1 MKEKK
6 YKHMTLDD
14 RVEIQEC
21 LDKGMYF
28 KDIAKR
34 IEKDQTT
41 VSKEVK
47 KHIYTYT
54 NAFTTTDQICPRHL
68 KAPFVCNG
76 CPKRSSSGCHYPKRL
91 YRAKE
96 AQKEY
101 QELLVEAREGIPL
114 NKESFYETEALVSD
128 AVKRGQH
135 IYHIIQSNHLP
146 TSQSTVYRHIQ
157 KGYYSIS
164 PIHLP
169 RAVKFKSRHSS
180 PSEFVPKWAREGRTY
195 DDFLVYLEQN
205 HISDYVEM
213 DSVIG
218 RIGGKTIVTLHFNAF
233 DFMIGLLCDNK
244 TAAETASK
252 LSALKARMKSAGF
265 DFGEIFPILLTDNG
279 GEFSCVHEIE
289 NDCDGVQ
296 TTKVFFCE
304 PRAPYEKPHIEKNH
318 TLFRDIVP
326 PGSSFDDFTQETVNL
341 ILSHVNAVKRKQF
354 NGKSAYDLFS
364 FTYSDALASALG
376 ISFIDPQNVI
386 QSPLLLK

>member
-1 MKEKK
+1 MKENK

-47 KHIYTYT
+47 KHFVTFT
-54 NAFTTTDQICPRHL
+54 NSFTNTNEVCPKHL

-114 NKESFYETEALVSD
+114 NKESFYETEAIVSD
-128 AVKRGQH
+128 AVKHGQH
-135 IYHIIQSNHLP
+135 IYHIIQSNNLP

-164 PIHLP
+164 PIYLP
-169 RAVKFKSRHSS
+169 RAVKFKPRHSS
-180 PSEFVPKWAREGRTY
+180 PVEFVPKWAKEGRTY

-205 HISDYVEM
+205 HISDYAEM

-218 RIGGKTIVTLHFNAF
+218 RIGGKIIVTLHFNAF

-252 LSALKARMKSAGF
+252 LSALKARMKTAGF
-265 DFGEIFPILLTDNG
+265 DFGEIFPVLLTDNG

-289 NDCDGVQ
+289 NDCDGIQ

-304 PRAPYEKPHIEKNH
+304 PSAPYEKPHIEKNH

-326 PGSSFDDFTQETVNL
+326 PGSSFDDFSQETVNL
-341 ILSHVNAVKRKQF
+341 IFSHVNAVKRKQF

-364 FTYSDALASALG
+364 FTYSGALAPALG
-376 ISFIDPQNVI
+376 ISFIDPKNVI

>member
-1 MKEKK
+1 MKENK

-47 KHIYTYT
+47 KHFVTFT
-54 NAFTTTDQICPRHL
+54 NSFTKTNEVCPKHL

-114 NKESFYETEALVSD
+114 NKESFYETEAIVSD
-128 AVKRGQH
+128 AVKHGQH
-135 IYHIIQSNHLP
+135 IYHIIQSNNLP

-164 PIHLP
+164 PIYLP
-169 RAVKFKSRHSS
+169 RAVKFKPRHSS
-180 PSEFVPKWAREGRTY
+180 PVEFVPKWAKEGRTY

-205 HISDYVEM
+205 HISDYAEM

-218 RIGGKTIVTLHFNAF
+218 RIGGKIIVTLHFNAF

-252 LSALKARMKSAGF
+252 LSALKARMKTAGF
-265 DFGEIFPILLTDNG
+265 DFGEIFPVLLTDNG

-289 NDCDGVQ
+289 NDCDGIQ

-304 PRAPYEKPHIEKNH
+304 PSTPYEKPHIEKNH

-326 PGSSFDDFTQETVNL
+326 PGSSFDDFSQETVNL
-341 ILSHVNAVKRKQF
+341 IFSHVNAVKRKQF

-364 FTYSDALASALG
+364 FTYSGALASALG
-376 ISFIDPQNVI
+376 ISFIDPKNVI

>member
-47 KHIYTYT
+47 KHFVTFT
-54 NAFTTTDQICPRHL
+54 NSFTKTDEVCPRHL
-68 KAPFVCNG
+68 KAPYVCNG

-114 NKESFYETEALVSD
+114 NKESFYETEALISD

-135 IYHIIQSNHLP
+135 IYHIIQSNDLP
-146 TSQSTVYRHIQ
+146 TSQSSVYRHIQ

-164 PIHLP
+164 PICLP
-169 RAVKFKSRHSS
+169 RAVKFKSRHSA
-180 PSEFVPKWAREGRTY
+180 PSEFVPKWAKEGRTY

-218 RIGGKTIVTLHFNAF
+218 RVGGKMIVTLHFNAF

-244 TAAETASK
+244 TAAETAAK
-252 LSALKARMKSAGF
+252 LSALKARLKTAGF
-265 DFGEIFPILLTDNG
+265 DFGEIFPVLLTDNG
-279 GEFSCVHEIE
+279 GEFSCVYEIE
-289 NDCDGVQ
+289 NNCDGIQ
-296 TTKVFFCE
+296 TTNVFFCE
-304 PRAPYEKPHIEKNH
+304 PNAPFEKPHVEKNH

-326 PGSSFDDFTQETVNL
+326 PGTSFDDFTQETVNL
-341 ILSHVNAVKRKQF
+341 IFSHVNAVKRKQF

-376 ISFIDPQNVI
+376 ISLVDPENVI

>member
-1 MKEKK
+1 MKENK

-47 KHIYTYT
+47 KHFVTFT
-54 NAFTTTDQICPRHL
+54 NSFTKTNEVCPKHL

-114 NKESFYETEALVSD
+114 NKESFYETEAIVSD
-128 AVKRGQH
+128 AVKHGQH
-135 IYHIIQSNHLP
+135 IYHIIQSNNLP

-164 PIHLP
+164 PIYLP
-169 RAVKFKSRHSS
+169 RAVNSNPVIPH
-180 PSEFVPKWAREGRTY
+180 PS
-195 DDFLVYLEQN
+195 
-205 HISDYVEM
+205 
-213 DSVIG
+213 
-218 RIGGKTIVTLHFNAF
+218 
-233 DFMIGLLCDNK
+233 
-244 TAAETASK
+244 
-252 LSALKARMKSAGF
+252 
-265 DFGEIFPILLTDNG
+265 
-279 GEFSCVHEIE
+279 
-289 NDCDGVQ
+289 
-296 TTKVFFCE
+296 
-304 PRAPYEKPHIEKNH
+304 
-318 TLFRDIVP
+318 
-326 PGSSFDDFTQETVNL
+326 SSFRNGQRKVVLMTIFLSIWNRIISPTMRKW
-341 ILSHVNAVKRKQF
+341 IL
-354 NGKSAYDLFS
+354 
-364 FTYSDALASALG
+364 
-376 ISFIDPQNVI
+376 
-386 QSPLLLK
+386 